1 MRTTASVSKQTP
13 QPKPS
18 KTPAPAPAPKE
29 SQPSAAE
36 KADNIRTETPVNT
49 DEIPAETTTSTDISG
64 EMLFVKE
71 KVPTKISTVMEN
83 GIAFIRNIAP
93 DIVDNLVVGDTPIVP
108 IAIEMVEWAES
119 NVLAGKLTG
128 QEKKRVVINILL
140 WLVEHQEDVFGKSL
154 DYDKDQLKEIVQHVL
169 PSVIDMVIAATKGKI
184 LVNKFAKTAKTCIGI
199 CCPTA

>member
-1 MRTTASVSKQTP
+1 MRTTASVSKNVS

-18 KTPAPAPAPKE
+18 KQPAAAPKDP
-29 SQPSAAE
+29 QPSAAE
-36 KADNIRTETPVNT
+36 KAENIRIETPVNT
-49 DEIPAETTTSTDISG
+49 DEIPAETKTSADISG

-93 DIVDNLVVGDTPIVP
+93 DIVDNLVVGETPIVP

-140 WLVEHQEDVFGKSL
+140 WLVDHQEDVFGKSL

-169 PSVIDMVIAATKGKI
+169 PSVIDMVISASKGKI
-184 LVNKFAKTAKTCIGI
+184 LVNKFAKTSKTCIGI
-199 CCPTA
+199 CCPSA